1 VLGEHPDAPGE
12 VWHLPNDPH
21 TQTTR
26 QLVDTIYQLGGQPKT
41 KLRSTPTLLLRAL
54 GVTNPTVRELLE
66 LQYEF
71 QEPFI
76 VDSTKIA
83 AKLDVHATPL
93 DQALADT
100 LASYRTPNPAA

>member
-1 VLGEHPDAPGE
+1 VRSGTSPTTPTPGPPAS
-12 VWHLPNDPH
+12 WS
-21 TQTTR
+21 T
-26 QLVDTIYQLGGQPKT
+26 TIYRLAGQPRT
-41 KLRSTPTLLLRAL
+41 KLRSTPALLLRAL
-54 GVTNPTVRELLE
+54 RVFNPTVREVLE

-83 AKLDVHATPL
+83 TKLDVHATPL

-100 LASYRTPNPAA
+100 LATYHANPAA

>member
-1 VLGEHPDAPGE
+1 M
-12 VWHLPNDPH
+12 
-21 TQTTR
+21 
-26 QLVDTIYQLGGQPKT
+26 
-41 KLRSTPTLLLRAL
+41 LRAV
-54 GVTNPTVRELLE
+54 GVVNPTVREILE

-83 AKLDVHATPL
+83 TRLDVHATPL

-100 LASYRTPNPAA
+100 LATYRTNPN

>member
-1 VLGEHPDAPGE
+1 VK
-12 VWHLPNDPH
+12 V
-21 TQTTR
+21 
-26 QLVDTIYQLGGQPKT
+26 
-41 KLRSTPTLLLRAL
+41 LRAL
-54 GVTNPTVRELLE
+54 GIVNPTVRELVE

-83 AKLDVHATPL
+83 AKLVVHATPL

-100 LASYRTPNPAA
+100 LAKLPHPNPSSASRRGSGGRCEDLGRSRPLRAGPAPERRAPTWMHQLRRPPAG

>member
-1 VLGEHPDAPGE
+1 
-12 VWHLPNDPH
+12 
-21 TQTTR
+21 
-26 QLVDTIYQLGGQPKT
+26 
-41 KLRSTPTLLLRAL
+41 
-54 GVTNPTVRELLE
+54 VRELIE

-83 AKLDVHATPL
+83 TKLDVHATPL

-100 LASYRTPNPAA
+100 LASYPTNPAA